1 MQVSE
6 YSDLY
11 FFSDKNI
18 VVLDGFWQYPAK
30 TECAAYE
37 SVLRHSNVDDN
48 SIYIAYPWAT
58 LIDGVRNNKKD
69 VSNLLIELHYLK
81 KFLIKLKLLGCKK
94 NIVTVCQHILML
106 EFIKFF
112 EYVGINIVFWSH
124 KINGLNDYFGI
135 QIEPFPLY
143 PAQTDQLIDDLK
155 NISIND
161 YKNILQKNNI
171 KHLVNFVGAYNEKI
185 YLSNVRQCIFNDKN
199 NRGFFVIERKQWH
212 FERLVYSEQILGE
225 KSNYDDIILEQKHK
239 EEYLLAI
246 KHSHFTFCPSGTG
259 PNSIRIYES
268 LCLGSI
274 PVILTN
280 SLFLPGDLEL
290 WNKACVIVDDSEK
303 GYQEAKDV
311 ILSMQDSEIL
321 SKKCYG
327 LELLRV
333 VEPSGYAKLI
343 FG

>member
-1 MQVSE
+1 MQVNE

-18 VVLDGFWQYPAK
+18 VVLDNHWQYPAK
-30 TECAAYE
+30 TEHAAYE
-37 SVLRHSNVDDN
+37 SVLCSANIDDD
-48 SIYIAYPWAT
+48 SVYVAYPWAT
-58 LIDGVRNNKKD
+58 FIDGIRNNKQD
-69 VSNLLIELHYLK
+69 ISSLLLELYYLK
-81 KFLIKLKLLGCKK
+81 IFLFKLKLDCKK
-94 NIVTVCQHILML
+94 KFITVCQHILML
-106 EFIKFF
+106 EFIRFF
-112 EYVGINIVFWSH
+112 EYVGITTVFWSH
-124 KINGLNDYFGI
+124 KINGLDNSCGI
-135 QIEPFPLY
+135 SIKPFPLY
-143 PAQTDQLIDDLK
+143 PAQTDQLIYDLQ
-155 NISIND
+155 NISID
-161 YKNILQKNNI
+161 TYKDILRKNHI
-171 KHLVNFVGAYNEKI
+171 KYLANFVGAYNEKI

-199 NRGFFVIERKQWH
+199 NKKFFIVKRKQWH
-212 FERLVYSEQILGE
+212 FERVVYSKQILGV
-225 KSNYDDIILEQKHK
+225 KSNYSDIILEQNHR

-274 PVILTN
+274 PVVLTN
-280 SLFLPGDLEL
+280 SLSLPGDLEL